1 MNGDLDN
8 NAAEYVLGTLD
19 EGERVDFE
27 RRLAAEPEVR
37 QAVARWGERLALFA
51 DALEPVMPPA
61 HLWGKI
67 EARIDVPATDNRVSL
82 DAKVKRLRRNVVFW
96 RGVTAGALAL
106 ATALALFVIDRALL
120 TPAHQGKS
128 YVAVVNRGGDAPALI
143 VRVDTAARTVYVR
156 PVSAEAPPGRSLEL
170 WYINAGQAPK
180 SLGLVQNAPAH
191 LALPENPETNQVTI
205 AVTSE
210 PEGGSP
216 TGGPT
221 GPIVYSGAMF
231 EE

>member
-8 NAAEYVLGTLD
+8 IAAEYVLGTLD
-19 EGERVDFE
+19 EEERVDFE
-27 RRLAAEPEVR
+27 RRLAAEPEAR
-37 QAVARWGERLALFA
+37 QAVAGWGERLAPFA
-51 DALEPVMPPA
+51 DALEPVTPPA

-67 EARIDVPATDNRVSL
+67 EARIDVLGTDNTVCFNAEL
-82 DAKVKRLRRNVVFW
+82 KRLRRNVVFW
-96 RGVTAGALAL
+96 RGLTAVALAL
-106 ATALALFVIDRALL
+106 AAALASFVIDRALL

-143 VRVDTAARTVYVR
+143 VRVDIAARTLYVR
-156 PVSAEAPPGRSLEL
+156 PVAAEPPPGRSLEL

-180 SLGLVQNAPAH
+180 SLGLVQNAPAR
-191 LALPENPETNQVTI
+191 LALPDDPVANKVTI

-210 PEGGSP
+210 PQGGSP
-216 TGGPT
+216 TGEPT